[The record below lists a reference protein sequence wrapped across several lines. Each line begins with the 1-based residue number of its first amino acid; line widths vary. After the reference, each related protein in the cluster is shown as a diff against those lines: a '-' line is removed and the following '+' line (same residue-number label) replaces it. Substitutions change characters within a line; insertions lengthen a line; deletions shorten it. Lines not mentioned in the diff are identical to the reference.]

1 MMCSKSEPTIIF
13 LLKENKTLFSLIR
26 APFSICDYNDF
37 FFFLLSSSHS
47 LMKTLNK
54 TGLCRGPQVPGIF
67 QVVWLLF
74 IMTFFFPLPILQL
87 FSIHVTVL
95 PCKSIWINFASKM
108 LYGSEY
114 IICLSHREKK
124 YTVII
129 QHSCWLFPLK
139 AAGGERM
146 LKTPLS
152 FEVFWALCYS
162 LPYSLSLFSPLC
174 HSVLV
179 LMQKMMV
186 ETVQPDISLFWSLG
200 LLSFWSYIPPLFPP
214 YDLTSLF
221 LTPQRINVNLYLLN
235 GLLSVF
241 HLSPSI

>member
-1 MMCSKSEPTIIF
+1 
-13 LLKENKTLFSLIR
+13 
-26 APFSICDYNDF
+26 
-37 FFFLLSSSHS
+37 
-47 LMKTLNK
+47 MKTLNK
-54 TGLCRGPQVPGIF
+54 LGFAEVPKAQVPGIF

-146 LKTPLS
+146 FKTPLS

-162 LPYSLSLFSPLC
+162 LPYSLSLFFPFVPFSACTNAENDGPNRSAWHLSFLEPGAAVFLIL
-174 HSVLV
+174 HPTTLPSIWS
-179 LMQKMMV
+179 
-186 ETVQPDISLFWSLG
+186 DFSLF
-200 LLSFWSYIPPLFPP
+200 
-214 YDLTSLF
+214 
-221 LTPQRINVNLYLLN
+221 N
-235 GLLSVF
+235 
-241 HLSPSI
+241 SPKD